1 MKNTRLAFG
10 LALLAGLITVLPALA
25 QDETLTLSL
34 SRDWGYGGF
43 GGDIQGTF
51 SFHAR
56 GPAGLIRVDFYI
68 DDQNIGEDTAA
79 PFDLQFVTDNY
90 PLGSHDL
97 YAIGYTNEGQSIRS
111 NSYTRTFVPASEGG
125 AAGLKIVLP
134 LLVLIFGAMAL
145 SAVIPILMGR
155 KAVTLA
161 AGTQRTYTFGGGI
174 CPKCSRPFAFHL
186 LSMNMLTGKFTR
198 CPYCGRWSIVRGAS
212 MQQLRAA
219 EQAELE
225 AEKGQIP
232 EASEEEKLKKALDDS
247 KFQGL

>member
-1 MKNTRLAFG
+1 MKNIRLAF
-10 LALLAGLITVLPALA
+10 LLAVLAGMIIALPALA
-25 QDETLTLSL
+25 QEETLTLSL

-56 GPAGLIRVDFYI
+56 GPADIARVEFYI
-68 DDQNIGEDTAA
+68 DDQKIGEDTSA

-90 PLGSHDL
+90 ALGSHEL
-97 YAIGYTNEGQSIRS
+97 YAIGYTAGGKSICS

-125 AAGLKIVLP
+125 ASALKIVLP
-134 LLVLIFGAMAL
+134 LLVVIFGAMAL
-145 SAVIPILMGR
+145 SAIIPMLMGR
-155 KAVTLA
+155 KAATLA

-174 CPKCSRPFAFHL
+174 CPKCGRPFAFQL
-186 LSMNMLTGKFTR
+186 LSLNMLTGKFTR
-198 CPYCGRWSIVRGAS
+198 CPYCGKWSIVRGAS
-212 MQQLRAA
+212 IQQLRAA

-225 AEKGQIP
+225 AGKGQIP
-232 EASEEEKLKKALDDS
+232 EATEEEKLKKALDDS